1 MSSGPEGGGS
11 QGGRPSQGR
20 SGGMGPPRKEGQQ
33 GAELLRALGRVGP
46 PAPRVLEAAREVL
59 WSALAAEALSADAAG
74 ETLTGETRAGGTDR
88 SRPDIRR
95 HRTQRDEPGP

>member
-1 MSSGPEGGGS
+1 MSSEPE
-11 QGGRPSQGR
+11 
-20 SGGMGPPRKEGQQ
+20 

-46 PAPRVLEAAREVL
+46 PAPGVLEAAREAL

-74 ETLTGETRAGGTDR
+74 EARAGEARAGGTDR
-88 SRPDIRR
+88 SRPEIRR